1 MFSELTATEIKRLG
15 KRKEVATIFLH
26 EPEGILA
33 LSTSMAIVQFDKV
46 QSNLS
51 ITGSGVN
58 VAVYEDGPDDTRCS
72 RSPRSSRRTRR
83 PSEGPSVDVE
93 LDAVAL
99 AKLVDSLP
107 IDCTLVK
114 EVLVAALGLNESE
127 VLVGS

>member
-58 VAVYEDGPDDTRCS
+58 VAVYEDGPDDTS
-72 RSPRSSRRTRR
+72 MLSITPQFKTN
-83 PSEGPSVDVE
+83 PATSEGPSVDVE

-107 IDCTLVK
+107 IDCTLV
-114 EVLVAALGLNESE
+114 EEILLSALGLNESE
-127 VLVGS
+127 ALVGS

>member
-33 LSTSMAIVQFDKV
+33 LSTSMAIVQSDKV

-83 PSEGPSVDVE
+83 PRKGLPSTSNST
-93 LDAVAL
+93 LSPSR
-99 AKLVDSLP
+99 SLSIP
-107 IDCTLVK
+107 
-114 EVLVAALGLNESE
+114 SP
-127 VLVGS
+127 